1 MKNIFIILFCSLFL
15 LFTNDRSSLSYLDR
29 ITSGVEFD
37 IVGWELKN
45 LPKKYLNIFKNIDID
60 EDAVRSSLK
69 NENNKIDEI
78 EIEIF
83 LENEISK
90 KIKDKLEKTILFPP
104 LDFVFQK
111 TPKVLIISPRDRIY
125 QQFAM
130 LITPDIT
137 LERMVEIESEI

>member
-1 MKNIFIILFCSLFL
+1 M
-15 LFTNDRSSLSYLDR
+15 
-29 ITSGVEFD
+29 
-37 IVGWELKN
+37 
-45 LPKKYLNIFKNIDID
+45 PKKYLNIFKNIDID
-60 EDAVRSSLK
+60 EDTVRSSLK
-69 NENNKIDEI
+69 NGNNKIDEI

-90 KIKDKLEKTILFPP
+90 KIKNKLEKTLLFPP

-130 LITPDIT
+130 LITPDIN
-137 LERMVEIESEI
+137 LERMLEIESEIYKQNLSAIVVNTGGFAAYPSLIKKNLIMIT